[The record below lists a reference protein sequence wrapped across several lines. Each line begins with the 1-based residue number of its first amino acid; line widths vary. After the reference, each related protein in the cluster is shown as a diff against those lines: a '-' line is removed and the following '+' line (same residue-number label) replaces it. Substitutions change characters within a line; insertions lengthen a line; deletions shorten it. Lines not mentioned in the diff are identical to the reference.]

1 MLPWKFL
8 SDGTLSYVLSA
19 MSFVVENG
27 IRLMA
32 GNKRL
37 SVSIQSVPKYLP
49 EQIGI
54 LIYDNMESEVR
65 KANSSAHTATQGWRV
80 IIQIQVCMSSK
91 HTVLNCLLKLLWEF
105 WHTSTCIIATIDLF
119 DFVWDFFC
127 LRLLIFFSMS
137 PNISIQS
144 VPSKQKALVLY
155 FERQEKTMAYL
166 MWTKWGK

>member
-65 KANSSAHTATQGWRV
+65 KANISAHTATQG
-80 IIQIQVCMSSK
+80 
-91 HTVLNCLLKLLWEF
+91 
-105 WHTSTCIIATIDLF
+105 
-119 DFVWDFFC
+119 
-127 LRLLIFFSMS
+127 
-137 PNISIQS
+137 
-144 VPSKQKALVLY
+144 
-155 FERQEKTMAYL
+155 
-166 MWTKWGK
+166 